1 MTRGVKPSTIVAGSS
16 PVVKVPAA
24 PSYLS
29 RESKAEWRKVAPI
42 LVKERKVLTEA
53 DLPTFETY
61 CIHVGIVRQAQRA
74 IEKFGLIMDDG
85 KRNPAY
91 GALKES
97 SLLLARCASVLG
109 LTPSDRSRASVM
121 EAADNDDDNP
131 LTIGRNRR

>member
-1 MTRGVKPSTIVAGSS
+1 MTRGVKPSTILPGTS
-16 PVVKVPAA
+16 PVVKVPA
-24 PSYLS
+24 PPGYLS
-29 RESKAEWRKVAPI
+29 RDAKAEWRKVAPI
-42 LVKERKVLTEA
+42 LVNERKVLTEA

-74 IEKFGLIMDDG
+74 IEKLGLITDDG

-109 LTPSDRSRASVM
+109 LTPSDRSRAAM
-121 EAADNDDDNP
+121 IADNDDDADNP
-131 LTIGRNRR
+131 LLVGRHRR